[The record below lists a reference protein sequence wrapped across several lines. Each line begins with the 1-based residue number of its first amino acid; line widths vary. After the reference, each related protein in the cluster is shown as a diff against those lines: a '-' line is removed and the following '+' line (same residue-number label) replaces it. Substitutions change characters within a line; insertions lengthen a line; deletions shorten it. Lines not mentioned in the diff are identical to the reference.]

1 MELIIAL
8 TVTLTAGMIAY
19 QVAPLPAG
27 QWNKELGKVL
37 DQADDAP
44 LLPFWR
50 GMLTA
55 LGPVVKFTPVGW
67 AKTVGGQLYWAQ
79 LVGKWPGWALPEL
92 IALHVALAGVGLI
105 VGGLVGGDAVTAA
118 LSVGALPFAFN
129 IIFLRAPA
137 RRARQQLA
145 AELPEFVS
153 MLAAEAG
160 AGTNLSE
167 ALVRLARGPGVC
179 STWFARAVKRQGTGR
194 VFTTPGGLEGG
205 LRAEALASGVSD
217 LIGLAAS
224 LDSAYRRGTG
234 LRELLS
240 QIAASTASRYIGQ
253 AQMRAEKVGS
263 EIILPMIFFFFFP
276 YIVIL
281 MLVMAAPLLSGGLF

>member
-8 TVTLTAGMIAY
+8 TVTLAVGMIAY
-19 QVAPLPAG
+19 QIAPMPAG
-27 QWNKELGKVL
+27 QWNKGLGKAYEQV
-37 DQADDAP
+37 DAAP
-44 LLPFWR
+44 PLPFWR
-50 GMLTA
+50 GSLTA
-55 LGPVVKFTPVGW
+55 LGPVVKLTPLGW

-79 LVGKWPGWALPEL
+79 LVGKWPGWALPEM
-92 IALHVALAGVGLI
+92 IALHVALAGVGLV

-160 AGTNLSE
+160 AGTNMTE
-167 ALVRLARGPGVC
+167 ALVRLSRGPGVC
-179 STWFARAVKRQGTGR
+179 SSWFARAVTRKGTGR
-194 VFTTPGGLEGG
+194 IFTLGGQEGG

-217 LIGLAAS
+217 LIGLASS
-224 LDSAYRRGTG
+224 LDGANRRGTG

-240 QIAASTASRYIGQ
+240 QIATSTASRYIGQ

-281 MLVMAAPLLSGGLF
+281 MLVMAAPLMSGGLF

>member
-1 MELIIAL
+1 MELTIAF
-8 TVTLTAGMIAY
+8 TVTLAVGMIAY

-27 QWNKELGKVL
+27 QWNKELGKMFEQT
-37 DQADDAP
+37 DGAP
-44 LLPFWR
+44 PLPFWR

-55 LGPVVKFTPVGW
+55 LGPAVKFTPIGW
-67 AKTVGGQLYWAQ
+67 AKAIGGQLYWAQ

-92 IALHVALAGVGLI
+92 IALHVALAGAGLI
-105 VGGLVGGDAVTAA
+105 VGGLVGGDAMTAA
-118 LSVGALPFAFN
+118 LSVAALPFAFN
-129 IIFLRAPA
+129 IIYLRAPA

-179 STWFARAVKRQGTGR
+179 STWFARAVKREGVGR
-194 VFTTPGGLEGG
+194 LFTQSGLEGG
-205 LRAEALASGVSD
+205 LRAEALVCGVSD

-224 LDSAYRRGTG
+224 LDGAYRRGTG
-234 LRELLS
+234 VRELLS

-281 MLVMAAPLLSGGLF
+281 LLVMAAPLLSGGLF